1 MPAGQHHRFFM
12 VAILI
17 IAHGKLGESLISC
30 ASHVLGARQQRLMQ
44 IGVSIQDDPQQILD
58 RAAALIDQLDEGEG
72 VLVMSDVFGATPCNI
87 ACKLLRPG
95 RVEGVS
101 GVSLPMLVRALT
113 YRNEALKVVVGKAIS
128 GGVEGVLQLP
138 TENLRDATTGS

>member
-1 MPAGQHHRFFM
+1 M

-30 ASHVLGARQQRLMQ
+30 ASHVLGNRPQRLMQ
-44 IGVSIQDDPQQILD
+44 IGVGVRDDPQQIL
-58 RAAALIDQLDEGEG
+58 AQALELIGELDEGHG
-72 VLVMSDVFGATPCNI
+72 VLVMSDVFGATPSNI
-87 ACKLLRPG
+87 ACKLLVPG

-101 GVSLPMLVRALT
+101 GASLPMLVRALT
-113 YRNEALKVVVGKAIS
+113 YRNEPLRVVVGKAIS

-138 TENLRDATTGS
+138 TENIRDAASGG

>member
-1 MPAGQHHRFFM
+1 M

-30 ASHVLGARQQRLMQ
+30 ASHVLGNRPQRLMQ
-44 IGVSIQDDPQQILD
+44 IGVGVRDDPQQIL
-58 RAAALIDQLDEGEG
+58 AQALELIGELDEGHG
-72 VLVMSDVFGATPCNI
+72 VLVMSDVFGATPSNI
-87 ACKLLRPG
+87 ACKLLVPG

-101 GVSLPMLVRALT
+101 GASLPMLVRALT
-113 YRNEALKVVVGKAIS
+113 YRNEPLRTVVGKAIS

-138 TENLRDATTGS
+138 TENVRDAATGG

>member
-1 MPAGQHHRFFM
+1 M

-30 ASHVLGARQQRLMQ
+30 ASHVLGNRPQRLMQ
-44 IGVSIQDDPQQILD
+44 IGVGVRDDPQQIL
-58 RAAALIDQLDEGEG
+58 AQALELIGELDEGHG
-72 VLVMSDVFGATPCNI
+72 VLVMSDVFGATPSNI
-87 ACKLLRPG
+87 ACKLLVPG

-101 GVSLPMLVRALT
+101 GASLPMLVRALT
-113 YRNEALKVVVGKAIS
+113 YRNEPLRVVVGKAIS

-138 TENLRDATTGS
+138 TENIRDAATGG

>member
-1 MPAGQHHRFFM
+1 M

-17 IAHGKLGESLISC
+17 IAHGKLGESLIHC
-30 ASHVLGARQQRLMQ
+30 ASHVLGHRPQQLMQ
-44 IGVSIQDDPQQILD
+44 IGVGVHDDPQQVLTRALD
-58 RAAALIDQLDEGEG
+58 LIAQLDQGQG
-72 VLVMSDVFGATPCNI
+72 VLVLSDVFGATPSNI
-87 ACKLLRPG
+87 ACKLLAPG

-113 YRNEALKVVVGKAIS
+113 YRNEPLTVVVGKAIS

-138 TENLRDATTGS
+138 VENCRDATTGS

>member
-1 MPAGQHHRFFM
+1 M

-30 ASHVLGARQQRLMQ
+30 ASHVLGNRPQRLMQ
-44 IGVSIQDDPQQILD
+44 IGVGVRDDPQQIL
-58 RAAALIDQLDEGEG
+58 AQALELIGELDEGHG
-72 VLVMSDVFGATPCNI
+72 VLVMSDVFGATPSNI
-87 ACKLLRPG
+87 ACKLLAPG

-101 GVSLPMLVRALT
+101 GASLPMLVRALT
-113 YRNEALKVVVGKAIS
+113 YRNEPLRVVVGKAIS

-138 TENLRDATTGS
+138 TENIRDAATGG

>member
-1 MPAGQHHRFFM
+1 MPAWLQHRFFM

-17 IAHGKLGESLISC
+17 IAHGKLGEALISC
-30 ASHVLGARQQRLMQ
+30 ATHVLGVRPQRLMQ

-58 RAAALIDQLDEGEG
+58 KAAAMIAQLDQGEG
-72 VLVMSDVFGATPCNI
+72 VLVMSDVFGATPSNI

-95 RVEGVS
+95 RVEGVA

-113 YRNEALKVVVGKAIS
+113 YRNEPLKVVVGKAIS

-138 TENLRDATTGS
+138 AENVRDATTGS

>member
-1 MPAGQHHRFFM
+1 M

-17 IAHGKLGESLISC
+17 IAHGKLGESLIHC
-30 ASHVLGARQQRLMQ
+30 ASHVLGSKPQRLME
-44 IGVSIQDDPQQILD
+44 IGVAVGDDPQRILV
-58 RAAALIDQLDEGEG
+58 RALEAVAQLDHGEG
-72 VLVMSDVFGATPCNI
+72 VLVLSDVFGATPSNI
-87 ACKLLRPG
+87 ACKLLVPG

-113 YRNEALKVVVGKAIS
+113 YRNEPLKVVVGKAIS

-138 TENLRDATTGS
+138 SESMRDAATGS

>member
-1 MPAGQHHRFFM
+1 M

-17 IAHGKLGESLISC
+17 IAHGKLGESLIHC
-30 ASHVLGARQQRLMQ
+30 ASHVLGSKPQRLME
-44 IGVSIQDDPQQILD
+44 IGVGVRDDPQQILV
-58 RAAALIDQLDEGEG
+58 RAREIVTQLDHGEG
-72 VLVMSDVFGATPCNI
+72 VLVLSDVFGATPSNI
-87 ACKLLRPG
+87 ACKLLVPG

-113 YRNEALKVVVGKAIS
+113 YRNEPLKVVVGKAIS

-138 TENLRDATTGS
+138 SESMRDAATGS

>member
-1 MPAGQHHRFFM
+1 M

-30 ASHVLGARQQRLMQ
+30 ASHVLGNLPQRLMQ
-44 IGVSIQDDPQQILD
+44 IGVGVKDDPQQILTQ
-58 RAAALIDQLDEGEG
+58 ALELIAQLDEGHG
-72 VLVMSDVFGATPCNI
+72 VLVMSDVFGATPSNI
-87 ACKLLRPG
+87 ACKLLVPG

-101 GVSLPMLVRALT
+101 GASLPMLVRALT
-113 YRNEALKVVVGKAIS
+113 YRNEPLRVVVGKAIS

-138 TENLRDATTGS
+138 TENVRDAATGG

>member
-1 MPAGQHHRFFM
+1 MSAWQQHRFFM

-30 ASHVLGARQQRLMQ
+30 ATHVLGVRQQRLMQ

-58 RAAALIDQLDEGEG
+58 QAAAMIGQLDQGQG
-72 VLVMSDVFGATPCNI
+72 VLVMSDVFGATPSNI
-87 ACKLLRPG
+87 ACKLLQPG

-113 YRNEALKVVVGKAIS
+113 YRNEPLEVVVGKAIS

-138 TENLRDATTGS
+138 TENVRDATTGS

>member
-1 MPAGQHHRFFM
+1 M

-30 ASHVLGARQQRLMQ
+30 ASHVLGNRPQRLMQ
-44 IGVSIQDDPQQILD
+44 IGVGVRDDPQQIL
-58 RAAALIDQLDEGEG
+58 AQALELIGELDEGHG
-72 VLVMSDVFGATPCNI
+72 VLVMSDVFGATPSNI
-87 ACKLLRPG
+87 ACKLLVPG

-101 GVSLPMLVRALT
+101 GASLPMLVRALT
-113 YRNEALKVVVGKAIS
+113 YRNEPLRVVVGKAIS

-138 TENLRDATTGS
+138 TENVRDAATGG